1 MVAFRELIE
10 LPLAVSYL
18 VKNCKQC
25 LPIMLV
31 IIPEYQAVLGA
42 KLALLVDVAA
52 TLSLS
57 TTRWNY

>member
-1 MVAFRELIE
+1 
-10 LPLAVSYL
+10 
-18 VKNCKQC
+18 
-25 LPIMLV
+25 MLV